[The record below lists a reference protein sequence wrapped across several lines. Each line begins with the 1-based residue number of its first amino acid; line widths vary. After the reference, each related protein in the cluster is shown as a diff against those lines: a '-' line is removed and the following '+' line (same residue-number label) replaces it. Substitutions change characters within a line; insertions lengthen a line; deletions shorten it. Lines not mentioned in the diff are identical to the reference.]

1 MCCIASKS
9 LSRLEFIVKRIYCH
23 FKELLNIEFWNCDPS
38 KESDFFFFFG
48 LKVCRETIEE
58 NSLALISV
66 EKINFE
72 NSSRVGV
79 HLLLDKICFVY

>member
-38 KESDFFFFFG
+38 KESDFFFFWIESLSRNNRRKFSR
-48 LKVCRETIEE
+48 VDFCRE
-58 NSLALISV
+58 N
-66 EKINFE
+66 
-72 NSSRVGV
+72 
-79 HLLLDKICFVY
+79 